1 QQGYRY
7 QPLELVDVV
16 IPNPAASVPTQTFGS
31 STSVSIV
38 ASIMKHGL
46 SLRTAATTV
55 SKSSVSSSPHHHQ
68 CYVPPLHTTNFY
80 STSPRRMESSS
91 KIQPASPQT
100 LLITDSCK
108 KRLAAI
114 LDEGTF
120 LRVLV
125 EGGGCSGFQ
134 YKFEVDKTLQED
146 DIMLSFDNPN
156 SSSSS
161 SPMVVIDKTS
171 LDILRGSTLDFETE
185 LIRSAFRIINNPQA
199 EQGCSC
205 GSSFN
210 VKID

>member
-1 QQGYRY
+1 MSQLRRILNQ
-7 QPLELVDVV
+7 
-16 IPNPAASVPTQTFGS
+16 
-31 STSVSIV
+31 
-38 ASIMKHGL
+38 GL
-46 SLRTAATTV
+46 SLRAAVTTI
-55 SKSSVSSSPHHHQ
+55 SKSSSLLSSPRHHY
-68 CYVPPLHTTNFY
+68 CCTPLSPFRTSNFY

-91 KIQPASPQT
+91 KTQPFSPQT

-108 KRLAAI
+108 KRLKDI
-114 LDEGTF
+114 LEEDTF

-134 YKFEVDKTLQED
+134 YKFEIDKSLQED
-146 DIMLSFDNPN
+146 DITLSFDD

-161 SPMVVIDKTS
+161 TTPMVVIDSTS

-185 LIRSAFRIINNPQA
+185 LIRSAFRIINNPKA